1 MARIIKDYAERRQEI
16 INVAQRLVY
25 TKGYEQMTIQD
36 ILDEIHISKGAF
48 YHYFDSKQ
56 QLLEALIE
64 HIQHEAKAVIIPI
77 VNDPALPA
85 LEKMQRVIG
94 AVASWK
100 TARKEYLLALVR
112 VWYADDNAIV
122 RQKVQT
128 SLIKQIAPVFTEIV
142 QQGIREG
149 IFDTPYPDQM
159 GEIILSTMQGLGEA
173 FVDLLFFSEPRPD
186 DLRQITKKVA
196 AYTDALERILG
207 TTSGSLQLMDEE
219 TIKTWVN
226 KQEKSIPQAA
236 G

>member
-25 TKGYEQMTIQD
+25 TKGYEQMTVQD

-64 HIQHEAKAVIIPI
+64 HIQHDAQVLIIPI
-77 VNDPALPA
+77 VNDPSLPA
-85 LEKMQRVIG
+85 LDKMQQVIG
-94 AVASWK
+94 AVSSWK
-100 TARKEYLLALVR
+100 TARKDYLLALVR
-112 VWYADDNAIV
+112 VWYADENAIV

-128 SLIKQIAPVFTEIV
+128 TLVKQIAPVFTTIV

-149 IFDTPYPDQM
+149 VFDTPYADQM
-159 GEIILSTMQGLGEA
+159 GEIILATMQGLGEA
-173 FVDLLFFSEPRPD
+173 FVDMLFFSEPAPD

-207 TTSGSLQLMDEE
+207 TTPGCLKLMDEE
-219 TIKTWVN
+219 TITTWVN
-226 KQEKSIPQAA
+226 KQEKSTPQVV